1 MTTTPHTQDPGAG
14 DAREPGLGDLGTI
27 LSDISADLSTLLRQ
41 EVELAKAELR
51 QSTRQAGRGAGMLA
65 GAAVAALL
73 ALSFLSVTIWWAIGN
88 SLGRSWAALIITA
101 FWAIVAAVLAAA
113 GRAQL
118 SGMSGLPRTAE
129 SVREIPEAMKGQ
141 SGTDTSSTGQSSTGR
156 SSTDQSP
163 KDLPHTGGYQEG
175 SRR

>member
-1 MTTTPHTQDPGAG
+1 MTTTPHTQDPGDG

-73 ALSFLSVTIWWAIGN
+73 ALSFLSVTAWWAIGN
-88 SLGRSWAALIITA
+88 SLGRSWAALIVA
-101 FWAIVAAVLAAA
+101 AVWAVVAAVLAAA

-118 SGMSGLPRTAE
+118 NAMSGLPRTAE

-141 SGTDTSSTGQSSTGR
+141 SGTGPSSPGAPGA
-156 SSTDQSP
+156 DQP
-163 KDLPHTGGYQEG
+163 RNDLPHTGGYQEG